1 VSDQESLLNTS
12 DPVTA
17 VRRVF
22 QQYQDY
28 YTARDAANLDACMA
42 LFTRGHDVEVVGT
55 GAVTPGT
62 EEWCDSHEL
71 VRDLTAGDWEGWG
84 DVRFDV
90 DGAVIHSLGDV
101 AWLTT
106 TGTVT
111 TIYPVDENLA
121 QAVTRAKDVLGG
133 PEDDETRLKNMLMW
147 ATLALAEAHR
157 GEKYVWPIRFSA
169 VLAREAGEWRFRHAH
184 FSFPTTRFPHERW
197 TEEQPPAIRRIDA
210 TAD

>member
-1 VSDQESLLNTS
+1 MESSVNIA
-12 DPVTA
+12 A

-28 YTARDAANLDACMA
+28 YTARDPANLDACMA
-42 LFTRGHDVEVVGT
+42 LFSREDIEVVGT
-55 GAVTPGT
+55 GAITPGT
-62 EEWCDSHEL
+62 DEWCDSHDL
-71 VRDLTAGDWEGWG
+71 VRELTASDWQGWG

-90 DGAVIHSLGDV
+90 DGAVIHAHGDV

-111 TIYPVDENLA
+111 TTYPVKDNLR
-121 QAVTRAKDVLGG
+121 QAVTHANDILAG
-133 PEDDETRLKNMLMW
+133 PDDDETRLKNMLMW

-157 GEKYVWPIRFSA
+157 GETYVWPIRFSA
-169 VLAREAGEWRFRHAH
+169 VLAREAGAWRFRQAH
-184 FSFPTTRFPHERW
+184 FSFPTTRFPDERW
-197 TEEQPPAIRRIDA
+197 TDTQPPAKRRINA